1 MMRIGIVANDSGQ
14 AAALVREMA
23 HLNLL
28 WVAGEGNGQLD
39 YPVYED
45 YSQALT
51 EAPVDLIVD
60 GTGQVRVREAMVVP
74 AAAALFLLGAQARP
88 ESLLP
93 GFALTDSAGQLTGAI
108 DRIAQQIQRLDD
120 YAQQLSQMGGHLD
133 SLAGS
138 IAGDLERVGRILDA
152 ITRIAKRSK
161 IIGLNSA
168 IEAARVGEQGRG
180 FAVVAEE
187 IKNLADDSSRSV
199 QDIEKILEGIHRS
212 SADFA
217 QRTGLV
223 REVANLQQ
231 ETTQEIAALLQALK
245 ELGGHL
251 QLLAQEA

>member
-1 MMRIGIVANDSGQ
+1 M
-14 AAALVREMA
+14 
-23 HLNLL
+23 
-28 WVAGEGNGQLD
+28 
-39 YPVYED
+39 
-45 YSQALT
+45 
-51 EAPVDLIVD
+51 
-60 GTGQVRVREAMVVP
+60 
-74 AAAALFLLGAQARP
+74 
-88 ESLLP
+88 
-93 GFALTDSAGQLTGAI
+93 
-108 DRIAQQIQRLDD
+108 
-120 YAQQLSQMGGHLD
+120 D